1 MTDDWISVL
10 ELELTLSLSASLS
23 VVAGECYG
31 LIGLNGAGKST
42 TFKLVTGALE
52 ADSGEV
58 ALHCARLGFCP
69 QNNSIDPHITVL
81 HQLRVGR
88 LTLTDRGWRREY
100 FHF

>member
-1 MTDDWISVL
+1 ML
-10 ELELTLSLSASLS
+10 
-23 VVAGECYG
+23 AGECYG

-42 TFKLVTGALE
+42 TFKLLTGALK

-58 ALHCARLGFCP
+58 ALHCSRLGFCP

-88 LTLTDRGWRREY
+88 LRL
-100 FHF
+100 